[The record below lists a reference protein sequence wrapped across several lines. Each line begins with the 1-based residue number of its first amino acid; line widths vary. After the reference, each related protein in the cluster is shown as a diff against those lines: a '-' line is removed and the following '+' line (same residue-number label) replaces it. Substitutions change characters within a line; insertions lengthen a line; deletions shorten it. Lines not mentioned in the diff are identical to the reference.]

1 MIEFFIWI
9 VLLVAVPA
17 KHSATLRWN
26 WTKVTDDGTVL
37 GFYVMRSSF
46 FHHSGRIGTVS
57 ASGRTFIDKT
67 VVAGQKYTYGV
78 IAFNHN
84 GQAPISNQVTVTIPK

>member
-1 MIEFFIWI
+1 MIAA
-9 VLLVAVPA
+9 VLGLALLAAPV

-26 WTKVTDDGTVL
+26 WTQGSKGSVL

-57 ASGRTFIDKT
+57 ASGRTFIDNT
-67 VVAGQKYTYGV
+67 VAAGQKYTYGV
-78 IAFNHN
+78 IAFNRG